1 MKSRINL
8 FKQKPQLDFIS
19 INAPKFKSYL
29 TGAGVF
35 VFVLFLF
42 LMNQVFM
49 LDTQQQDLIKK
60 KETYLKYLLDEKDIE
75 ANMRYFKSKQTQ
87 LNKFLKDDANF
98 HPYYEVL
105 VNSIGATNANA
116 SLDTIDIDKN
126 RSTRFI
132 VKFTNDAEML
142 KFLNNIES
150 EEFLKNFVSL
160 SLQNFT
166 LNKQASKSNRYE
178 LELRG
183 VFKELKSK

>member
-1 MKSRINL
+1 MKNRINL

-19 INAPKFKSYL
+19 VNAAKFKAYL
-29 TGAGVF
+29 TSAGVL
-35 VFVLFLF
+35 VFILFLF
-42 LMNQVFM
+42 LMNQVFI
-49 LDTQQQDLIKK
+49 LDTQQQDLINK

-105 VNSIGATNANA
+105 VSSIGATSTNAV
-116 SLDTIDIDKN
+116 LDTIDIDKN

-132 VKFTNDAEML
+132 VKFTNDEEML
-142 KFLNNIES
+142 SFLKNIES

-166 LNKQASKSNRYE
+166 LNKQTSKSSRYE

-183 VFKELKSK
+183 VFKELAQK